1 MKKISALLVLCC
13 LWSFGKSQAQT
24 FDSISYKKMYKGV
37 HEKTFFEDS
46 LTEATKIAGLSKA
59 WAEAKFNFA
68 NFDLIPTVN
77 WDSIYHVYIP
87 VAHAAKTKKE
97 YYQVLTRF
105 YTHLNDGH
113 SSVIPPQE
121 LWNEMYAALPIRAKL
136 MDGAVVVTNLYD
148 PAEEYQLLKP
158 GTIISRINGQ
168 PVTEYAAE
176 HISPYSSHST
186 PQDALARL
194 YSYNFTRG
202 ALAEP
207 LDLEIITPEGKKVRK
222 GFKRVPAEVLF
233 RFGRDWSYRKINSS
247 IGLFTVNT
255 FNDAGLIP
263 FMDSIFQKTP
273 HPENLIIDLRNNGGG
288 NSNNG
293 FELIAY
299 LTDQPF
305 MTGKNILR
313 HYRPT
318 MRAWQ
323 TEPDALEIIQ
333 HDWKPYKGHSFKGKV
348 VVLSGPGTYSA
359 AEDFLAAFKH
369 LKRGLIV
376 GEPTGGSTGQPLM
389 YPLPFGGMGMVC
401 SKRDLMPDGTEFIG
415 IGIEPDIEVKP
426 RLKNFLAGR
435 DDVLEEAL
443 VRLK

>member
-1 MKKISALLVLCC
+1 MKKIISFLILCS
-13 LWSFGKSQAQT
+13 LSFFGKSHAQT
-24 FDSISYKKMYKGV
+24 FDSVSYKKMYKEV
-37 HEKTFFEDS
+37 HENPFFDDS
-46 LTEATKIAGLSKA
+46 LTDATKIAGLSKA

-77 WDSIYHVYIP
+77 WDSIYHAYIP
-87 VAHAAKTKKE
+87 VALAAKTTKE

-113 SSVIPPQE
+113 TTVMPPKE
-121 LWNEMYAALPIRAKL
+121 LWNEMYAAIPIRAKL
-136 MDGAVVVTNLYD
+136 MNGAVVVTNLFY
-148 PAEEYQLLKP
+148 PIEEYQLLKP
-158 GTIISRINGQ
+158 GTIITEINGQ
-168 PVTEYAAE
+168 PVQEYSAE

-186 PQDALARL
+186 PQDSLARL
-194 YSYNFTRG
+194 YSFNFTRG
-202 ALAEP
+202 ALAEH
-207 LDLEIITPEGKKVRK
+207 LDLEIVTPEGERIRK
-222 GFKRVPAEVLF
+222 SFKRIPAEVLF
-233 RFGRDWSYRKINSS
+233 SFGRDWTYRKINNST
-247 IGLFTVNT
+247 GLFTINT
-255 FNDAGLIP
+255 FNDAALIP
-263 FMDSIFQKTP
+263 YMDSIFQKTP

-318 MRAWQ
+318 MRAWN
-323 TEPDALEIIQ
+323 TEPDVLEIIQ

-359 AEDFLAAFKH
+359 AEDFLSAFKH
-369 LKRGLIV
+369 LKRGIII
-376 GEPTGGSTGQPLM
+376 GETTGGSTGQPLM
-389 YPLPFGGMGMVC
+389 YPLPFGGMGIVC
-401 SKRDLMPDGTEFIG
+401 SKRDLMPDGTEFVGKG
-415 IGIEPDIEVKP
+415 IKPDFEVKLQ
-426 RLKNFLAGR
+426 LKNFLDRR
-435 DDVLEEAL
+435 DDVLEEAI